1 MKPICCVFAAFAFA
15 SCAQMSHVKDA
26 TTGGLSKVTG
36 GMSKIG
42 EASKSS
48 FAKLMPSKIPVVEVR
63 EKELRELKTGDQ
75 QAVAFEKTRRQRF
88 WIFGGPADFEEPDLP
103 DTAGVMDGEL
113 LPPKME

>member
-1 MKPICCVFAAFAFA
+1 
-15 SCAQMSHVKDA
+15 MSHVKDA